1 MQGAEGRPS
10 AKPSPV
16 GAAETASDPLEPMVG
31 GDRPFPS
38 NFSQTHSRVYLG
50 CLTQAESALQTK
62 QASMKYANQFRHPS
76 HADRLKKTSGAA
88 RQSML
93 LSRDRKQALKCIDA
107 EGDVQAA
114 ERAMLAATSMP
125 ARARSMNHPQK
136 RWAEAGVTGVAT
148 AAAKRSAT
156 SPVTRPA
163 GP

>member
-76 HADRLKKTSGAA
+76 YADKLKKMFGAA
-88 RQSML
+88 RQSMML
-93 LSRDRKQALKCIDA
+93 FSRDKTQARKCINVA
-107 EGDVQAA
+107 EDVQAA
-114 ERAMLAATSMP
+114 EQAMLALHVEDVP
-125 ARARSMNHPQK
+125 P
-136 RWAEAGVTGVAT
+136 
-148 AAAKRSAT
+148 
-156 SPVTRPA
+156 PP
-163 GP
+163 